1 MKKKQKRN
9 CTFIAGTVEICR
21 QPSVG
26 ICHSVYC
33 CSMSLSLLLTSWIT
47 TNIQFNV
54 HHLLMTHLSPS
65 ASPVIRLEMIRA
77 QLHYTKAARGLL
89 AGYDWLDWLDSLVA
103 VMKYS

>member
-1 MKKKQKRN
+1 
-9 CTFIAGTVEICR
+9 
-21 QPSVG
+21 
-26 ICHSVYC
+26 
-33 CSMSLSLLLTSWIT
+33 
-47 TNIQFNV
+47 
-54 HHLLMTHLSPS
+54 MTHLSPS